1 MGTTELGG
9 GGAMT
14 GKGTVDTEFC
24 IWTGGGGGGGGGSGG
39 GGGGGGEEIPE
50 AMEGDGS
57 DVVITNFL
65 GTQLKGTYE
74 AGSCRVGRRG
84 TIEPFASTNRVL
96 PVVWS

>member
-1 MGTTELGG
+1 MELGG

-24 IWTGGGGGGGGGSGG
+24 IWTGGGGGG
-39 GGGGGGEEIPE
+39 EEIPE

-57 DVVITNFL
+57 GVVITNFL

>member
-1 MGTTELGG
+1 MWGNWTTELGG

-24 IWTGGGGGGGGGSGG
+24 IWTGGGGGGGG
-39 GGGGGGEEIPE
+39 EEIPE

-57 DVVITNFL
+57 GVVITNFL